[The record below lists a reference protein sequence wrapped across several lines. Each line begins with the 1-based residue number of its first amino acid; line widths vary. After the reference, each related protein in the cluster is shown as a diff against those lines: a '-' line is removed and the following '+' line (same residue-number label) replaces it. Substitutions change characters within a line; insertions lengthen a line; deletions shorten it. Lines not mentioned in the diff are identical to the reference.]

1 MKNNNQ
7 SIETRVCELC
17 EEQLRPMTYFV
28 VGKPVEIIYMHKDLT
43 ASRCKRIQNQKIKN
57 AKSK

>member
-1 MKNNNQ
+1 MENNNHSNQ
-7 SIETRVCELC
+7 TRVCELC
-17 EEQLRPMTYFV
+17 DEQLRPMSYFEA
-28 VGKPVEIIYMHKDLT
+28 GKPVEIIYMHKDLT